1 MVGHLFRNR
10 VPLLM
15 IVSSLLVGLMGPT
28 CLSYPTN
35 FRSRTDG
42 FTLFQERSLLAHSFR
57 TGTDQNGSKGSD
69 LVRSPS
75 RRRTTAI
82 CALLP
87 LRLVVG

>member
-10 VPLLM
+10 VSVLV
-15 IVSSLLVGLMGPT
+15 IVCSLLVGLVGPT

-42 FTLFQERSLLAHSFR
+42 FTLFQERSLVAHSFR
-57 TGTDQNGSKGSD
+57 TATDQNGSKGSE

-82 CALLP
+82 C
-87 LRLVVG
+87 GYC